1 MEQRVSCVGRT
12 NNFDVS
18 DKGTVFMQDDR
29 GIKRIFTLSW
39 AYNLFQYLV
48 GAANARRWV
57 SVHFWRAEAGQKV
70 VDIGCGPGST
80 VHLLPAGVKYVGFD
94 VSDEYISSARARYA
108 SDPDKIFLV
117 GVAEDFVSH
126 LPVQMQGADLVVIN
140 GLLHHLDDD
149 EALTALR
156 LARESLAPDGRLICL
171 EGCFLLNQSPLAHW
185 VLKQDRGQNVRTE
198 PEWKALVAKVFEK
211 FDTYILTGL
220 LRIPYTLI
228 VIEVRP

>member
-1 MEQRVSCVGRT
+1 
-12 NNFDVS
+12 
-18 DKGTVFMQDDR
+18 
-29 GIKRIFTLSW
+29 
-39 AYNLFQYLV
+39 
-48 GAANARRWV
+48 
-57 SVHFWRAEAGQKV
+57 
-70 VDIGCGPGST
+70 